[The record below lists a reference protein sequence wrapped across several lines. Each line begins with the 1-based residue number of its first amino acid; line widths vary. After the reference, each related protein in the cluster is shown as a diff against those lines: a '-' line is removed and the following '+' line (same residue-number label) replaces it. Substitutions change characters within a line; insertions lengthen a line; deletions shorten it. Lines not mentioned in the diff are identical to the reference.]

1 MSDAIAVV
9 GLGGRFPG
17 SSDVD
22 GFWQS
27 LLDGAHGVRTF
38 GDDELR
44 LAGVPQELLD
54 DPRYVRAHGWLDGL
68 ADFDADLFGYAD
80 DEAALIDPQHRL
92 FLESAWQALEDAGHR
107 PRDIGLTT
115 GVFTG
120 VSVNRYFLRHVFTA
134 APAGDPD
141 SLMAPG
147 HSADY
152 LPLRSAY
159 KLNLTGPSVAVQAAC
174 ASSLA
179 AVCLA
184 AQSLLDYRCDL
195 AVAGG
200 ASVAATEPS
209 GYLARENGLLSPDG
223 LVRAFDALSRG
234 TVYGT
239 GAGAVVLKRMEDVG
253 PADPVYAV
261 IRGWALA
268 NDGARRAGF
277 ATPGTAGLTAAM
289 AEALAMAGL
298 CPADIGYLEAHGSG
312 TPIGDG
318 LEAQAM
324 AAVFRG
330 TGRRC
335 LLGSVK
341 TNIGNLDAAAGIASL
356 IKTALAVRHGVIPAT
371 LHHTAVHPDIDL
383 KGGGPFEIAAGTEPW
398 PSDAPPI
405 AGVTSIGLGGLSV
418 HLLLGPA
425 DTPPPAAATWHTLPP
440 TPFNR
445 RRHWIDAGGAR

>member
-1 MSDAIAVV
+1 MA
-9 GLGGRFPG
+9 GRFPG
-17 SSDVD
+17 ARSVEA
-22 GFWQS
+22 FWEN
-27 LLDGAHGVRTF
+27 LTGGVESISFF
-38 GDDELR
+38 GDEELR
-44 LAGVPQELLD
+44 AAGVPAELLK
-54 DPRYVRAHGWLDGL
+54 DPRYVKAHGWLDGL
-68 ADFDADLFGYAD
+68 EDFDAELFGYSA

-92 FLESAWQALEDAGHR
+92 FLESAWHALEDAGHR
-107 PRDIGLTT
+107 PREIGLTT

-120 VSVNRYFLRHVFTA
+120 VSVNRYFLRHVF
-134 APAGDPD
+134 APAPSGDPD

-147 HSADY
+147 HAADY

-159 KLNLTGPSVAVQAAC
+159 KLDLRGPSVAVQAAC

-223 LVRAFDALSRG
+223 VVRAFDARSRG

-239 GAGAVVLKRMEDVG
+239 GAGAVVLQRLEDVTPG
-253 PADPVYAV
+253 DPVYAV

-289 AEALAMAGL
+289 AEALAMAEL
-298 CPADIGYLEAHGSG
+298 SPSDVGYIETHGSG
-312 TPIGDG
+312 TPIGDA

-330 TGRRC
+330 GASRC

-341 TNIGNLDAAAGIASL
+341 TNIGNLDAAAGVAGL
-356 IKTALAVRHGVIPAT
+356 IKAALAVRHRVIPAT
-371 LHHTAVHPDIDL
+371 LHHTEVHPDIDL
-383 KGGGPFEIAAGTEPW
+383 KGGGPFEIAARTGPW

-405 AGVTSIGLGGLSV
+405 AGVTSIGLGGLSA

-425 DTPPPAAATWHTLPP
+425 DTPPPAGPTWHTLPQ
-440 TPFNR
+440 TPFHR
-445 RRHWIDAGGAR
+445 RRHWIPSGGTR

>member
-9 GLGGRFPG
+9 GVGGRFPG
-17 SSDVD
+17 CSDVD
-22 GFWQS
+22 EFWRT
-27 LLDGAHGVRTF
+27 LLDERHCVRTF

-44 LAGVPQELLD
+44 AAGVPAELLD

-68 ADFDADLFGYAD
+68 ADFDAELFGYTDA
-80 DEAALIDPQHRL
+80 EAALIDPQHRL
-92 FLESAWQALEDAGHR
+92 FLEAAWHALEDAGHR
-107 PRDIGLTT
+107 PREIGPTT

-120 VSVNRYFLRHVFTA
+120 VSVNRYFLRHIYTP

-159 KLNLTGPSVAVQAAC
+159 KLDLRGPSVAVQAAC

-184 AQSLLDYRCDL
+184 AQGLLDYRCDL

-223 LVRAFDALSRG
+223 LVRVFDARSRG

-239 GAGAVVLKRMEDVG
+239 GAGAVVLKRLEDVG
-253 PADPVYAV
+253 PAEPVYAV
-261 IRGWALA
+261 IHGWALA

-277 ATPGTAGLTAAM
+277 ATPGTAGLTAAI
-289 AEALAMAGL
+289 AEALAMAEL
-298 CPADIGYLEAHGSG
+298 SPADIGYIETHGSG
-312 TPIGDG
+312 TPIGDA
-318 LEAQAM
+318 LEIQAM

-330 TGRRC
+330 GASRC

-356 IKTALAVRHGVIPAT
+356 IKAALAVRHGVIPAT
-371 LHHTAVHPDIDL
+371 LHHTEVHPDIDL
-383 KGGGPFEIAAGTEPW
+383 KGGGPFEIAARTAPW
-398 PSDAPPI
+398 PGDAPRI
-405 AGVTSIGLGGLSV
+405 AAVTSIGLGGLSA

-425 DTPPPAAATWHTLPP
+425 DTPPPAGPTWHTLPQ

-445 RRHWIDAGGAR
+445 RRHWISTGGTR